1 MMTIYI
7 FVLLANL
14 KSDGGG
20 ICNRLGGNLR
30 GLSIG
35 NTAELVYLLG
45 KRDVERIYFMVKY
58 FYYDYILTMQK
69 TLIVT
74 TFHKY

>member
-1 MMTIYI
+1 MSGHKVGNADIIFRYMMTIYI
-7 FVLLANL
+7 FVLLDNL

-45 KRDVERIYFMVKY
+45 EKDVERIYFMVKY
-58 FYYDYILTMQK
+58 FY
-69 TLIVT
+69 
-74 TFHKY
+74 

>member
-1 MMTIYI
+1 MSGHKVGNADIIFRYMTTIYI
-7 FVLLANL
+7 FVLLAEL

-30 GLSIG
+30 GLSID

-45 KRDVERIYFMVKY
+45 EKDVERIYFMVKY
-58 FYYDYILTMQK
+58 FY
-69 TLIVT
+69 
-74 TFHKY
+74 

>member
-1 MMTIYI
+1 MSGHKVGNADIIFRYMTTIYI
-7 FVLLANL
+7 FVLLAKL

-20 ICNRLGGNLR
+20 RYDRLGGNLR

-45 KRDVERIYFMVKY
+45 KRDVERIYLMVKY
-58 FYYDYILTMQK
+58 FY
-69 TLIVT
+69 
-74 TFHKY
+74 

>member
-1 MMTIYI
+1 MSGHKVGNADIIFRYMMTIYI
-7 FVLLANL
+7 FVLLAKL

-45 KRDVERIYFMVKY
+45 ERDVERIYFMVKY
-58 FYYDYILTMQK
+58 FY
-69 TLIVT
+69 
-74 TFHKY
+74 

>member
-1 MMTIYI
+1 MSGHKVGNADIIFRYMMTIYI

-45 KRDVERIYFMVKY
+45 KRDVERIYLMVKY
-58 FYYDYILTMQK
+58 FY
-69 TLIVT
+69 
-74 TFHKY
+74 